1 MRRAGKLSILLRFIV
16 LVLVVIATVDLIR
29 IHGQIAQK
37 QAESDTL
44 DASITT
50 VQQDIQKIE
59 SNMESLSTDEGIKAV
74 ARGQLGLVGDGEMV
88 FRDVGN

>member
-1 MRRAGKLSILLRFIV
+1 MRRAGRLSILLRFIV

-29 IHGQIAQK
+29 IHGQISEK
-37 QAESDTL
+37 QTESDTL
-44 DASITT
+44 DASITS
-50 VQQDIQKIE
+50 VQQEIQKIE

>member
-29 IHGQIAQK
+29 IHGQISEK
-37 QAESDTL
+37 QTESDTL
-44 DASITT
+44 DASITS
-50 VQQDIQKIE
+50 VQQEIQKIE